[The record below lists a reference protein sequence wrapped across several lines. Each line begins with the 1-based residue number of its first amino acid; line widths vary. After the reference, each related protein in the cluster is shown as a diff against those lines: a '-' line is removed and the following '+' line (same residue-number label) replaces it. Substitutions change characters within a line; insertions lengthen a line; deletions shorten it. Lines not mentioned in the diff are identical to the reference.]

1 MIPHVVSVRPLAG
14 HELFLEF
21 DDGTSGVVDLGRRF
35 PFTGVFAPFADLAW
49 FRQVRVDE
57 ESGTYV
63 ARIPGDFITPK
74 WDVMYFVEAI
84 DKHGNGR
91 NYPDLEVE
99 MPYVIVPVERGP
111 AQRTN

>member
-57 ESGTYV
+57 ESGTLVWPNGVDLDPVVLYAA
-63 ARIPGDFITPK
+63 ARGLAP
-74 WDVMYFVEAI
+74 EAVL
-84 DKHGNGR
+84 
-91 NYPDLEVE
+91 DL
-99 MPYVIVPVERGP
+99 P
-111 AQRTN
+111 AATGSR